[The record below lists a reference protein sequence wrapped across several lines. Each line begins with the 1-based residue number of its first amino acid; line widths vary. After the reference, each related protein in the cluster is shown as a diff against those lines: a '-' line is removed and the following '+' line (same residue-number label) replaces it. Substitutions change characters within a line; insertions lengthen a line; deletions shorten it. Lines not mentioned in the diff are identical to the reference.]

1 MNGDSTAERRRL
13 NPEDS
18 MDQEKIIDE
27 RPFGQKWLGVWTNG
41 YILQAARLF
50 LGFVFVV
57 ASIDKVADPNAFA
70 VSIGYYKLVGPTF
83 SLAIATILPWV
94 ELLCGLFLIFGVMI
108 RGSSLLIVLM
118 LLVFTAG
125 IMSGIFR
132 GLDISCGCFSRD
144 PFVGRIGWVKV
155 LENSGLIL
163 LGLLVFLSHSQRLL
177 IHQPHKETS

>member
-1 MNGDSTAERRRL
+1 MDTSHIADAGHST
-13 NPEDS
+13 
-18 MDQEKIIDE
+18 K
-27 RPFGQKWLGVWTNG
+27 KWFRVWENHYIVLATRVLLG
-41 YILQAARLF
+41 L
-50 LGFVFVV
+50 VFVV
-57 ASIDKVADPNAFA
+57 ASIEKIADPSAFA
-70 VSIGYYKLVGPTF
+70 VSIGYYKLIGPTL

-118 LLVFTAG
+118 LVVFTAG
-125 IMSGIFR
+125 VMSGIFR

-163 LGLLVFLSHSQRLL
+163 LSLLVFLSDSQRFL
-177 IHQPHKETS
+177 IHQPHKETP